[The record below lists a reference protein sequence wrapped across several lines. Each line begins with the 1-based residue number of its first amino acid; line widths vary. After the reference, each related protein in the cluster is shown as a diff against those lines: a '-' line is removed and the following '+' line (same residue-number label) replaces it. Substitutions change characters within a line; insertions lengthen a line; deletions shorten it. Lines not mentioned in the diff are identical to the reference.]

1 MIPTRRTLYLLL
13 AGLPLAAVPLVFAPA
28 WIVVVISWLVLLVA
42 CMVDL
47 SLVRS
52 MRPSLAVEAPTHVGV
67 GTTVDVK
74 VAFEHGARYRLDT
87 ELMLDVVPPLVPR
100 GRSRH
105 TLTSRASTLSLS
117 LEATERGIGA
127 IEGVFM
133 KLFGPLGLVAKVARA
148 EIPVHVITVVPDVE
162 RVKRMAIAH
171 FGSEAMLGGV
181 RKERWAGEGGEF
193 ESLQNYVPGMD
204 TRSVD
209 WKSTARHQALRIR
222 RHHLERRQ
230 RIVVAIDTGR
240 TMAEPIDGLSRIDH
254 AVHSSL
260 LLARVAVSGGDLVGM
275 HAYGAE
281 PRTYVEPRG
290 GVPQIAR
297 LRTASAA
304 LLAEDDETNHVL
316 GLRDLARR
324 LGRRSMVVVYTEF
337 TDATTA
343 ELMIETLGHLSRRH
357 LVVFVSLDDPL
368 LEEPLVEEPRTPE
381 DLAAAVIAGGL
392 AQRRHHVLARL
403 RRMGVLVVHARP
415 GRAASELLD
424 RYLEVKRRRLIG

>member
-1 MIPTRRTLYLLL
+1 MIPTRRTLYFLF
-13 AGLPLAAVPLVFAPA
+13 AGLPLAAVPLVFPPA
-28 WIVVVISWLVLLVA
+28 WIVVVTSWLVLAIACGIDATLVRTARPSFKLVA
-42 CMVDL
+42 PVHAGVGTEVQVALSIEHAARYAVDVDL
-47 SLVRS
+47 SLDVMEPLGVR
-52 MRPSLAVEAPTHVGV
+52 
-67 GTTVDVK
+67 GTERRRLRKRVNTETIVID
-74 VAFEHGARYRLDT
+74 AR
-87 ELMLDVVPPLVPR
+87 
-100 GRSRH
+100 
-105 TLTSRASTLSLS
+105 
-117 LEATERGIGA
+117 ERGIGS
-127 IEGVFM
+127 IRGVFVR
-133 KLFGPLGLVAKVARA
+133 LFGPLGLVAKVSDVEVPA
-148 EIPVHVITVVPDVE
+148 HVITVVPDVE
-162 RVKRMAIAH
+162 RVKKMAIAH

-193 ESLQNYVPGMD
+193 ESLQTYVHGMD
-204 TRSVD
+204 TRAVD
-209 WKSTARHQALRIR
+209 WKATARHQSLRVR

-230 RIVVAIDTGR
+230 RVVVAIDTGR
-240 TMAEPIDGLSRIDH
+240 TMAEPIDGLARIDH

-260 LLARVAVSGGDLVGM
+260 LLGRVALAGGDLVGM
-275 HAYGAE
+275 HAYGTE

-290 GVPQIAR
+290 GASQMAR

-324 LGRRSMVVVYTEF
+324 LGRRSMVVVFTEF

-368 LEEPLVEEPRTPE
+368 LEEPLVHVPTSPE
-381 DLAAAVIAGGL
+381 DLAAAVIAGGM

-403 RRMGVLVVHARP
+403 RRHGVLVVHARP
-415 GRAASELLD
+415 GRAAGELLD